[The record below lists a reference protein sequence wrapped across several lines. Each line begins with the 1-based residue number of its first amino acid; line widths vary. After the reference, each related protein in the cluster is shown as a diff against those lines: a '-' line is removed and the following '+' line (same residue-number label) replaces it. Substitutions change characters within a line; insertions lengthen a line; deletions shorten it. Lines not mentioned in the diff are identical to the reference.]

1 MLRLNSNIEAI
12 NINRAMSRNER
23 ATHGRMEAL
32 SSGLRVS
39 KASTDASGTVIS
51 EGFRAQV
58 SGLAQNV
65 RNTEQANDLLRVADG
80 ALDVVSDVLIRMRGL
95 AVRAANSDISDE
107 QRGSIS
113 AEFNQ
118 LRESMNRLA
127 QSTRYN
133 EQILL
138 AGFDAVVEGQ
148 STALS
153 ESVITGV
160 EQVQLT
166 GAAAGTYTFQD
177 GAGDTQVTLGD
188 GTVTQTLDMSTILDG
203 NKVADGTKVK
213 IDFDRL
219 GVQVT
224 LSGLGAGGEGDYQTG
239 DLQGKQIEV
248 GQATGG
254 DFQVG
259 PNNAAADRLALS
271 LPDLRATSNSLNLD
285 KVSIDSLETSR
296 AAFSPLDRAIEIIAG
311 ERGKIGAMQN
321 RMTFTLSFSENEI
334 EHMTSSDSTIR
345 DADVALETSRLT
357 RSQILRNSS
366 QTMLSSAFSTAR
378 LSLLLL

>member
-1 MLRLNSNIEAI
+1 MLRLNNNIQAI
-12 NINRAMSRNER
+12 NVNRAMSRNER
-23 ATHGRMEAL
+23 TTHARMESL

-58 SGLAQNV
+58 SGLTQNV
-65 RNTEQANDLLRVADG
+65 RNTEQATDLLKVADG
-80 ALDVVSDVLIRMRGL
+80 ALDVVSDVLIRMRSL
-95 AVRAANSDISDE
+95 SVRSANSDLSDE
-107 QRGSIS
+107 QRSSIS

-148 STALS
+148 SSALS
-153 ESVITGV
+153 DSAVTGV

-166 GAAAGTYTFQD
+166 GAVAGTYTFID
-177 GAGDTQVTLGD
+177 SAGDTEITLGD
-188 GTVTQTLDMSTILDG
+188 GTVTQTLDMGIILDG
-203 NKVADGTKVK
+203 DQVADGTKVK

-224 LSGLGAGGEGDYQTG
+224 LSGLGVGREGDYQAG
-239 DLQGKQIEV
+239 DLQGKQIVV
-248 GQATGG
+248 GQSTGG

-259 PNNAAADRLALS
+259 PNDAEEDRLALS

-285 KVSIDSLETSR
+285 KVSISSLETAR
-296 AAFSPLDRAIEIIAG
+296 AAFNPLDKAIQSIAS

-321 RMTFTLSFSENEI
+321 RMGFTLSFSENEI
-334 EHMTSSDSTIR
+334 ENMTASDSTIR

-366 QTMLSSAFSTAR
+366 QAMLSSAFSTAR